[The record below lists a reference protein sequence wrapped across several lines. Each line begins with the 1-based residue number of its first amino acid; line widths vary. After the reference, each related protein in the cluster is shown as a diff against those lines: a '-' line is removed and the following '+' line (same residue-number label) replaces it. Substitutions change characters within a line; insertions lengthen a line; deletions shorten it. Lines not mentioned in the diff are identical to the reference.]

1 MLVTWCNAMQHSV
14 IKSKSK
20 LVKICKKMK
29 IKRVCE
35 FCGKEFTAQT
45 VTKRFCS
52 TQCTNRSYKLRKRQE
67 FVATYILKEQ
77 QEKKD
82 LMKSL
87 TKEVMTV
94 RLAAEYLSIHPV
106 TIYRYIRSGIIRA
119 MHLPGKTLIK
129 RADIDH
135 LFETLGDIPERTHE
149 FKEAK
154 KPELTTVKET
164 AQRYSISF
172 PGAYKLLKEHKIPC
186 TTIRGKTYYS
196 LAHVTRLF
204 NKRERESHPEITEW
218 YTSEEICRKYDM
230 TLSAV
235 YNFINENGIPSKR
248 VKRLAYYS
256 KHHVDVIKEKSDG
269 PVSSDYYTVQE
280 CMSKYNFSRDQVYHH
295 LKYHNVKRIHKGK
308 YCMFLKRDFDRIFE
322 IPEPR

>member
-1 MLVTWCNAMQHSV
+1 
-14 IKSKSK
+14 
-20 LVKICKKMK
+20 MK

-67 FVATYILKEQ
+67 FVATYILKEE

-172 PGAYKLLKEHKIPC
+172 PGC
-186 TTIRGKTYYS
+186 KTVQHIICAGLY
-196 LAHVTRLF
+196 LF
-204 NKRERESHPEITEW
+204 NIHNILIIVYPSHRKTV
-218 YTSEEICRKYDM
+218 YT
-230 TLSAV
+230 
-235 YNFINENGIPSKR
+235 G
-248 VKRLAYYS
+248 
-256 KHHVDVIKEKSDG
+256 
-269 PVSSDYYTVQE
+269 
-280 CMSKYNFSRDQVYHH
+280 
-295 LKYHNVKRIHKGK
+295 HKQHFFRH
-308 YCMFLKRDFDRIFE
+308 Y
-322 IPEPR
+322 

>member
-14 IKSKSK
+14 TKSKSK

-106 TIYRYIRSGIIRA
+106 TIY
-119 MHLPGKTLIK
+119 T
-129 RADIDH
+129 DISV
-135 LFETLGDIPERTHE
+135 LELSVRCIFLE
-149 FKEAK
+149 
-154 KPELTTVKET
+154 KP
-164 AQRYSISF
+164 
-172 PGAYKLLKEHKIPC
+172 
-186 TTIRGKTYYS
+186 
-196 LAHVTRLF
+196 
-204 NKRERESHPEITEW
+204 
-218 YTSEEICRKYDM
+218 
-230 TLSAV
+230 
-235 YNFINENGIPSKR
+235 
-248 VKRLAYYS
+248 
-256 KHHVDVIKEKSDG
+256 
-269 PVSSDYYTVQE
+269 
-280 CMSKYNFSRDQVYHH
+280 
-295 LKYHNVKRIHKGK
+295 
-308 YCMFLKRDFDRIFE
+308 
-322 IPEPR
+322 